1 MAGPAPGLR
10 LGPDRFFFER
20 YMRALLETRNRALK
34 DAAETSW
41 DYRPITRRNSVME
54 GKRIMGLWR
63 FSSPMVV
70 TVPP

>member
-1 MAGPAPGLR
+1 MEM
-10 LGPDRFFFER
+10 FHFER
-20 YMRALLETRNRALK
+20 RLRRHNRNRGEVRKGGEAPLRV
-34 DAAETSW
+34 T
-41 DYRPITRRNSVME
+41 YRAITRRNSVME